1 MLGDNEDGRVKVEVG
16 NYSAEEYPDSS
27 PPPEDDKSSSLD
39 KSSSAEGTVS
49 TTPAEYPMT
58 SPPDD
63 VKSSLGKSSS
73 SAEGTVPSSDLR
85 WCSSCSKKK
94 HPSDF
99 PSGKATCV
107 VCLPKRRK
115 LSSEARARSHEIEEL
130 RISNENLERQQEA
143 LKFYS
148 AQQDQEIAVL
158 KQQCYLL
165 LELSR
170 TQVQYTTAIDPSA
183 ANRELNMI
191 TRETWQTMM
200 NQAGNG
206 AGSVPAPLTLP
217 EQRVASFS
225 TVLQPPVSVTSDAIE
240 NSDCNMARGVK
251 RLHDDVGESFGID
264 HGEGLGYA
272 DSMLDSPW
280 EDMELP
286 DSLFPEN
293 FHNADDA
300 EVAKASVAPLGM
312 VTFNEAQNIPD
323 SVYKLGSDNQF
334 GTGSSGGCIWSPGCL
349 LDPDKMITFMHG
361 GEMGRSDMFQNM
373 QTKSRIDLCMLASGS
388 LTIVILPK
396 AYQMGIWEKTRASS
410 DHFADTD
417 LFWMTSA
424 LITLLIFILCICG
437 RKTLANCHTT
447 VYYLNLGFWVLV
459 TSFSYALDI
468 QRFSESPLKLT
479 NLLYF
484 GMWYA
489 QVGNFMAFT
498 SVPPVMIGGIMLGY
512 SVIVLTSPEATLH
525 IKFASCLTGVFSS
538 ASATKIFFAKREAVR
553 VELQRR
559 KDGCEYCIAKNFSNK
574 MAKQMEEAKTESQ
587 LEVTEAD
594 KPHVTLHVLPV
605 RRAVSTRSEVGTE
618 ADSDNR

>member
-1 MLGDNEDGRVKVEVG
+1 MSNLRWENHHHRQRGRCLVLIYDGVLVAAKRNIPVIFLVVNWISILPYIE
-16 NYSAEEYPDSS
+16 S
-27 PPPEDDKSSSLD
+27 PP
-39 KSSSAEGTVS
+39 T
-49 TTPAEYPMT
+49 
-58 SPPDD
+58 
-63 VKSSLGKSSS
+63 
-73 SAEGTVPSSDLR
+73 
-85 WCSSCSKKK
+85 
-94 HPSDF
+94 
-99 PSGKATCV
+99 GKATCV

-293 FHNADDA
+293 FHNA
-300 EVAKASVAPLGM
+300 VTMLLHWLHSV
-312 VTFNEAQNIPD
+312 F
-323 SVYKLGSDNQF
+323 
-334 GTGSSGGCIWSPGCL
+334 
-349 LDPDKMITFMHG
+349 
-361 GEMGRSDMFQNM
+361 
-373 QTKSRIDLCMLASGS
+373 
-388 LTIVILPK
+388 
-396 AYQMGIWEKTRASS
+396 
-410 DHFADTD
+410 
-417 LFWMTSA
+417 
-424 LITLLIFILCICG
+424 
-437 RKTLANCHTT
+437 
-447 VYYLNLGFWVLV
+447 
-459 TSFSYALDI
+459 
-468 QRFSESPLKLT
+468 
-479 NLLYF
+479 
-484 GMWYA
+484 
-489 QVGNFMAFT
+489 
-498 SVPPVMIGGIMLGY
+498 
-512 SVIVLTSPEATLH
+512 IVL
-525 IKFASCLTGVFSS
+525 
-538 ASATKIFFAKREAVR
+538 
-553 VELQRR
+553 
-559 KDGCEYCIAKNFSNK
+559 
-574 MAKQMEEAKTESQ
+574 MACPSRMTPK
-587 LEVTEAD
+587 
-594 KPHVTLHVLPV
+594 
-605 RRAVSTRSEVGTE
+605 
-618 ADSDNR
+618 